1 MENES
6 KISIFFFFST
16 QMSVFSVTF
25 EIFHKLQE
33 MQKYE

>member
-6 KISIFFFFST
+6 KISIFFFFSIHT
-16 QMSVFSVTF
+16 DVTF
-25 EIFHKLQE
+25 EIFHKLQD